1 MKEGRRAANT
11 SGPAD
16 EMSNEEVCRKVIQH
30 LGQHGDPQQTCQYL
44 ANEAIQ
50 EKGSMDNVTV
60 MIIVLN
66 RWWRDKSETQ
76 SSFTL

>member
-1 MKEGRRAANT
+1 
-11 SGPAD
+11 
-16 EMSNEEVCRKVIQH
+16 
-30 LGQHGDPQQTCQYL
+30 
-44 ANEAIQ
+44 
-50 EKGSMDNVTV
+50 MDNVTV